1 MAEVNIIEHTESTVS
16 SVRST
21 VSTASSGY
29 AIISVPG
36 KQREDV
42 RTVYPAEPPPDYDDP
57 PRKENILPKY
67 ADKRPPSPRQDYESR
82 CPLLPQDPRK
92 SEVLRRHAGN
102 TQASPIKEHESSVP
116 LLTEETVYKNDSQ
129 QQQTIVRISSKS
141 RDLNIEIVS
150 NPALS
155 PSPTA
160 ADTSFVYSP
169 SETGRS
175 NITQSP
181 SSTAADTTSFL
192 YETSKRR
199 EKILLIVLF
208 VLLVALVITALNFTV
223 CIGDFTSA
231 C

>member
-92 SEVLRRHAGN
+92 
-102 TQASPIKEHESSVP
+102 
-116 LLTEETVYKNDSQ
+116 KNDSQ

-192 YETSKRR
+192 YETSKRKKTRRKCRKMTKR